1 MRFRVHS
8 FVLFSNWN
16 FTDRVFSPGQC
27 TLFNNSLKI
36 GHSLQILIVINLAQ
50 VPETKPLRNLRDAP
64 SPFSCSTHTGCWQL
78 LYCWH
83 IISTQQIFELH
94 WFAVFPPTFLEIVN
108 VYEKCVSN
116 RQITSS
122 KINTL
127 ELPCLAKCFCSE
139 GTPPLYFL
147 EWTYYCWNL
156 NYGWRAK
163 TFQLNDVKHSIIA
176 VFSPIA

>member
-116 RQITSS
+116 RKITSS

-139 GTPPLYFL
+139 GTPPLFFRMNILLL
-147 EWTYYCWNL
+147 EFKLWMEGKNIPT
-156 NYGWRAK
+156 
-163 TFQLNDVKHSIIA
+163 
-176 VFSPIA
+176 